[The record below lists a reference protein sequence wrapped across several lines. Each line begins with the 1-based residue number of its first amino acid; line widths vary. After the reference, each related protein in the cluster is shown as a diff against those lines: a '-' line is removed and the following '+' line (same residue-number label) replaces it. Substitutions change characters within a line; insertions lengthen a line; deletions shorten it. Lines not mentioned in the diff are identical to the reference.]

1 MCPVELYKLVHES
14 SVEGCGLAL
23 LQISSEEI
31 YGMTPAFENE
41 TIHHWF

>member
-1 MCPVELYKLVHES
+1 MCPMELCKLVHER

-23 LQISSEEI
+23 LEAEEI
-31 YGMTPAFENE
+31 YGMTPAFENK

>member
-1 MCPVELYKLVHES
+1 MCPVELCKLVHES
-14 SVEGCGLAL
+14 PVEGYA
-23 LQISSEEI
+23 SSDEI